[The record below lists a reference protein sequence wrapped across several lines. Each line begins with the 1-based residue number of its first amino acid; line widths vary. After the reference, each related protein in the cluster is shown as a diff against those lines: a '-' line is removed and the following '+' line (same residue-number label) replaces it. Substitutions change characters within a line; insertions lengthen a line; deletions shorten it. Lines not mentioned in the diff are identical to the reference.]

1 MKRSELRNKIDN
13 AIDDVEESVVG
24 ILADLEEIEDKA
36 TWDVEALSED
46 DIAELQTAVIEAIK
60 GLKELKEAL
69 Y

>member
-46 DIAELQTAVIEAIK
+46 DIAELQTAVIDAIK
-60 GLKELKEAL
+60 GLKELQEAL

>member
-13 AIDDVEESVVG
+13 AIDDVEESVAG

>member
-13 AIDDVEESVVG
+13 AINDVEESVAG

-46 DIAELQTAVIEAIK
+46 DIAELQTAVIESIK
-60 GLKELKEAL
+60 GLKKLNEAL
-69 Y
+69 F

>member
-13 AIDDVEESVVG
+13 AIDDVEESVAG

-36 TWDVEALSED
+36 IWDVEALSED

>member
-1 MKRSELRNKIDN
+1 MKRNELRNKIDS
-13 AIDDVEESVVG
+13 AIDDVEESVAG

-36 TWDVEALSED
+36 TWYVEALSED

-60 GLKELKEAL
+60 GLKELEEAL